1 MKCYKKL
8 SEKKS
13 SDIQLGSLISMIHR
27 SYTVYINNSIEDL
40 DINASQIP
48 FLFHIQKHSN
58 ISQEELS
65 YNFNIDKGAVARALR
80 KMEDQNIIQR
90 EIDDENRRRYKL
102 SLTKKGELIS
112 KKIIKIID
120 IWENRIYDK
129 ISYLSKEE
137 LHELLKQIAIESMEC
152 SDEIIN
158 KLKEDNNE

>member
-48 FLFHIQKHSN
+48 FLFHIQKHNN

-80 KMEDQNIIQR
+80 KMEDQNIIKR
-90 EIDDENRRRYKL
+90 KIDDDNRRRYKL
-102 SLTKKGELIS
+102 SLTEKGEIIS

-120 IWENRIYDK
+120 NWENRIYNK

-137 LHELLKQIAIESMEC
+137 LHEILKQIAIESMEC
-152 SDEIIN
+152 SDNITN
-158 KLKEDNNE
+158 KEKEDNNE